1 MDNKTFVYQYDPE
14 TKQQSSV
21 WLFPGESPPVK
32 FKRSRS
38 TSKQMIVVIFAK
50 FSHVD
55 LPTPGEE
62 DSIRWYIN
70 ICLRKV
76 CEAWSAYL
84 PNDGACSLLLHHNNA
99 SAHTSAITL
108 DYMETN
114 RIQLVTQTL
123 FSLGLA
129 PCDSFLFP
137 QAKQQS
143 QGK

>member
-1 MDNKTFVYQYDPE
+1 
-14 TKQQSSV
+14 
-21 WLFPGESPPVK
+21 
-32 FKRSRS
+32 
-38 TSKQMIVVIFAK
+38 MIVVIFAK

-123 FSLGLA
+123 YSPGLA
-129 PCDSFLFP
+129 PWVFFLLTQMKQLLKGKLFQGINYAQAFLKGVICDMPLSMWSG
-137 QAKQQS
+137 AMIT
-143 QGK
+143 